1 MPPLRSLPL
10 VLVLGLGQMVAFAS
24 SFYLLGVLG
33 DPIARDLGVSSG
45 RVFGLLSMAFLISAV
60 AGPWV
65 GRWLD
70 ETGGRVVLLVSSG
83 VFAASLVMLAAA
95 RDVVTL
101 TVGMA
106 LLGVGMAIGLY
117 STAYKILVGQYGEG
131 ARPMI
136 SAVALLGGLGGAL
149 GWPITLA
156 MEGVLGWRGACLA
169 WAGMHLLV
177 CLPLAARV
185 TPRPLPL
192 APHAAPPAPVVVRW
206 DRRMVQLAILFA
218 GTWCLAT
225 SMAAHLP
232 RLLEAFGLPRGT
244 AVATAALAGSAGVA
258 MRFLEM
264 TVLRRFSPLLTA
276 RLATLLQPAGAGLLL
291 ALGPRGGVVLSLG
304 QGMGNGLLSVASGTL
319 PLSLFGPE
327 GYARRS
333 ALMQTPAR
341 LLQVAGPAAFAAVL
355 AWSPAGA
362 VGAMIAVGLIM
373 FAATFGLE
381 RRADAA

>member
-10 VLVLGLGQMVAFAS
+10 VLVLGLGQMIAFAS

-33 DPIARDLGVSSG
+33 DPIGRELGLSSG
-45 RVFGLLSMAFLISAV
+45 FVFGLLSMAFLISAL
-60 AGPWV
+60 AGPSV

-70 ETGGRVVLLVSSG
+70 ATGGRVVLLVSSG
-83 VFAASLVMLAAA
+83 VFAAALGTLAASRGA
-95 RDVVTL
+95 ASL
-101 TVGMA
+101 TAGMA
-106 LLGVGMAIGLY
+106 LMGVGMAIGLY
-117 STAYKILVGQYGEG
+117 GTAYKILVAQYGEA

-149 GWPITLA
+149 GWPVTLGLEA
-156 MEGVLGWRGACLA
+156 MLGWRGACLA
-169 WAGMHLLV
+169 WAGAHLLV
-177 CLPLAARV
+177 CLPLAWRV
-185 TPRPLPL
+185 TPRPPPRDP
-192 APHAAPPAPVVVRW
+192 ATPPPAPVAVRW
-206 DRRMVQLAILFA
+206 DRRMAQLAVLFA
-218 GTWCLAT
+218 GTWFLAT
-225 SMAAHLP
+225 AMAAHLP
-232 RLLEAFGLPRGT
+232 RLLEAFGLPRGA

-264 TVLRRFSPLLTA
+264 TLLRRVSPLLTA
-276 RLATLLQPAGAGLLL
+276 RIATLLQPIGAALLL
-291 ALGPRGGVVLSLG
+291 VLGPRAGAALSLG

-319 PLSLFGPE
+319 PLSLFGPD

-341 LLQVAGPAAFAAVL
+341 LLQVAGPSAFAAVL

-362 VGAMIAVGLIM
+362 VAAMIGIGLVM

-381 RRADAA
+381 RRSDTA